1 MQINRKIEVQMYL
14 QADRMQK
21 EWDVEELT
29 EETGDDN
36 LEVV

>member
-1 MQINRKIEVQMYL
+1 MFLY
-14 QADRMQK
+14 ADRMQK